1 MLVLGNGSMILQT
14 SGLTN
19 HGSLS
24 NHHLQNMKYFL
35 SSIDSSIFISSKALL
50 NENLF
55 IILIY

>member
-19 HGSLS
+19 HGLLS

-35 SSIDSSIFISSKALL
+35 SYIDSLIFISSKALL